1 MLRPSLLAL
10 VLAVAVAAPVQA
22 ASGGLEILPDPTRLL
37 VLIVLFT
44 VLIWPANVL
53 LWQPVLRAL
62 DERSDQ
68 IQGSRERADKIA
80 AEADVVLAR
89 YQEAVTH
96 ARTEAETE
104 RRGLLD
110 QARSEQSGISAGARS
125 AAEEEVSGARR
136 EIATALDEARG
147 QLRGQAEELA
157 RTAAATVLGRELTS

>member
-10 VLAVAVAAPVQA
+10 ILAVAVAAPVQA

-37 VLIVLFT
+37 ILVVLFT
-44 VLIWPANVL
+44 LLIWPANAL
-53 LWQPVLRAL
+53 LWKPVLRAL

-68 IQGSRERADKIA
+68 IQGSRERADKVA

-96 ARTEAETE
+96 ARTEAESE

-110 QARSEQSGISAGARS
+110 QARTDQNGITAGARTS
-125 AAEEEVSGARR
+125 AEEEVSAARR
-136 EIATALDEARG
+136 EISNALDDARG
-147 QLRGQAEELA
+147 QLRSQAEELA
-157 RTAAATVLGRELTS
+157 RTAAATVLGRELSS